1 MLWIPNLL
9 RQLVISNVSVRCMY
23 SLLTLQLWIFL
34 ALLSLGCNGRWCLL
48 HFSSP
53 LAAERLGVGHET
65 EILKCCGL
73 INVTT
78 LSSLGS
84 ILLFRI
90 VCQTGEELRWW
101 RRALRGH
108 LVWNKPIRG
117 TLFFFFFASLLS
129 LCENLLTQ
137 TTAKPQAALTKTIT
151 LSDINTNLS
160 VFRNE
165 SGGAGGRPWLS
176 GDSEWWF
183 SCLDVLPSG
192 LPGGFIRRFQKC
204 LRSLWYNR
212 CCATHWLCQQLRDE
226 IRLPCWQL
234 PDDLFGIRPVFI
246 WYYIPGFLL
255 PFSQWLL
262 C

>member
-34 ALLSLGCNGRWCLL
+34 ALLSLGCNGRWSLL

-53 LAAERLGVGHET
+53 LTAERLGVGHET

-101 RRALRGH
+101 CRALRGH
-108 LVWNKPIRG
+108 LVWNKLIRG
-117 TLFFFFFASLLS
+117 TLFFFFFCLPPVSVWELVDPDDCQASS
-129 LCENLLTQ
+129 SPDENNHVIWHQHKL
-137 TTAKPQAALTKTIT
+137 KC
-151 LSDINTNLS
+151 
-160 VFRNE
+160 V
-165 SGGAGGRPWLS
+165 
-176 GDSEWWF
+176 SEWKRRGRRKAVTLWRRWVVIF
-183 SCLDVLPSG
+183 LSRCSAF
-192 LPGGFIRRFQKC
+192 GFTRRI
-204 LRSLWYNR
+204 
-212 CCATHWLCQQLRDE
+212 H
-226 IRLPCWQL
+226 
-234 PDDLFGIRPVFI
+234 
-246 WYYIPGFLL
+246 
-255 PFSQWLL
+255 
-262 C
+262 